1 MPFYFCRTLFTELV
15 ATEVGHPALSCRRN
29 PGQVCCDRQLSSGQR
44 AAQDPWLLS
53 KGPRGC
59 GHKPSLGP
67 EIGAAGAV
75 DLGPLAFPMALLIL
89 EHSRLVQRSKCM
101 YLKHCLQCLHCN
113 PVCSINYPATTVA
126 MTLLK
131 AIKAN
136 VSISDLRPT
145 LPIHSWTPNQVPV
158 PSVHGSGTG
167 TDCPKCYLAL
177 CTAREKSRFGLLSL
191 CLNYIPRID

>member
-1 MPFYFCRTLFTELV
+1 M
-15 ATEVGHPALSCRRN
+15 
-29 PGQVCCDRQLSSGQR
+29 
-44 AAQDPWLLS
+44 DP
-53 KGPRGC
+53 GPRDC

-67 EIGAAGAV
+67 EIGAAGAL

-89 EHSRLVQRSKCM
+89 EHSWDSRLVQGSECM

-113 PVCSINYPATTVA
+113 PECSINYPATTVA
-126 MTLLK
+126 MALLK

-136 VSISDLRPT
+136 VSISDLHPT

-158 PSVHGSGTG
+158 PSIRGSGTG
-167 TDCPKCYLAL
+167 TDRPTGYLAL
-177 CTAREKSRFGLLSL
+177 CTAQEKSRFGLLRL